1 MIVAGDEFR
10 YLPARPRDAQWGL
23 HVSGAGRAT
32 ISAGGS
38 YPPPGHP
45 ELYDFTFEQGRRLP
59 EYQIVF
65 VASGRGVF
73 ETAGRGEVPVAA
85 GSVLLLFPGVWHR
98 YRPCPETGWQ
108 EYWVSFDGDWMDRLV
123 HHRFFSVDRP
133 LLAAGE
139 TSALVATFEQLLG
152 RLLSAPAGFPHLIAA
167 DVVELLALIV
177 AATGEENQQLIMQGP
192 RDVTALTDPL
202 VAEALRVIWGG
213 SHERLKV
220 AALAGQLATTARS
233 LERRFKQSLGR
244 TVKEEILRCRLDRVR
259 RLLVDTDLSI
269 AEIVAASGFASADA
283 LTRAVRNAEGLTPL
297 RLRRRLRHERR
308 GGPNDDEAGPAAPAL
323 RNRA

>member
-1 MIVAGDEFR
+1 MTVAGDEFR
-10 YLPARPRDAQWGL
+10 YLPARPRDTQWGL

-32 ISAGGS
+32 IPAWGV

-45 ELYDFTFEQGRRLP
+45 ELYDFTFEHGRRLP

-73 ETAGRGEVPVAA
+73 ETAGKPEVVVAA
-85 GSVLLLFPGVWHR
+85 GSVLLLFPGIWHR
-98 YRPCPETGWQ
+98 YRPCSETGWQ

-123 HHRFFSVDRP
+123 QHRFFSVDRP
-133 LLAAGE
+133 LLAAGD
-139 TSALVATFEQLLG
+139 TAALVDTFDRLLG
-152 RLLSAPAGFPHLIAA
+152 RLLAAPAGFPHLIAA

-177 AATGEENQQLIMQGP
+177 AATGEETQQLIMQGP

-213 SHERLKV
+213 SHERLRV
-220 AALAGQLATTARS
+220 AALAKRLDTTARS
-233 LERRFKQSLGR
+233 LERRFKQALGR

-269 AEIVAASGFASADA
+269 AEIMAASGFASADA
-283 LTRAVRNAEGLTPL
+283 LTRAVRNAEGITPL
-297 RLRRRLRHERR
+297 RLRRRLRQERQ
-308 GGPNDDEAGPAAPAL
+308 GHAVGNESLPVDNA
-323 RNRA
+323 